1 MRKIK
6 HSFWGQEDIRGVVI
20 RRVITVLIVL
30 VIGALYYA
38 FKHTQDMDDFGFR
51 VLPGVLFSA
60 FGVLGVGNMAANI
73 WLYRR
78 CNLPIKGEVTI
89 DKNPLAYWLTFAT
102 LTGLFLAALVVGI
115 FFLTGIIHTHAHNRA
130 P

>member
-6 HSFWGQEDIRGVVI
+6 HPFWGQEDIRGVVI
-20 RRVITVLIVL
+20 RWVITGLIV
-30 VIGALYYA
+30 VIIGALFYA
-38 FKHTQDMDDFGFR
+38 FKHTQNMNDFGSR
-51 VLPGVLFSA
+51 VVPGVLFSA

-102 LTGLFLAALVVGI
+102 LAGLFLTAFVVGI
-115 FFLTGIIHTHAHNRA
+115 FFLTGIIHIHAQNLA
-130 P
+130 A